1 MAVREPRS
9 YRLPLRDRVLY
20 ASGTLGSQSVM
31 LSAVLWTVFFYSR
44 PGGLLPVGFVTGL
57 VFLGRMVDMV
67 TDPLVGPWSD
77 RFRSRWG
84 RRIPFIVWG
93 APVMALGFALLW
105 MPPQGLSTVALGG
118 YVVLALSLFFAGH
131 TLSGRPYDAL
141 LPEITPDPRERTNLS
156 AYRVAMGV
164 GGAVVGLVV
173 SGVLIDRWG
182 FAVMGA
188 ALAALALVT
197 RYTSVAG
204 VWRWTDREARSVQ
217 MGILEA
223 MRLTLRNRPF
233 RAYLPSFVLL
243 SVGIGLLLMLLPFFV
258 TEVLDRGEVWV
269 SAVMGVYV
277 AVAVMAV
284 PAVVWLAGRLG
295 RRVVYQRGLL
305 LTGLVMPFLFVV
317 GFLPGVSPLL
327 QVLGAVAILGAV
339 SGALFVFPLV
349 IMADIVDHDET
360 LTSSRREGIYYGVEQ
375 GSQKMGI
382 ALGTFLFGAILEA
395 FGATAEEPTGLRLI
409 GPVAGVLILIG
420 YAIFRKG
427 YRLGD

>member
-1 MAVREPRS
+1 
-9 YRLPLRDRVLY
+9 
-20 ASGTLGSQSVM
+20 M

-67 TDPLVGPWSD
+67 TDPLVGHWSD

>member
-67 TDPLVGPWSD
+67 TDPLVGHWSD

>member
-67 TDPLVGPWSD
+67 TDPLVGHWSD

-420 YAIFRKG
+420 YAIFRKW

>member
-67 TDPLVGPWSD
+67 TDPLVGHWSD

-375 GSQKMGI
+375 GS
-382 ALGTFLFGAILEA
+382 
-395 FGATAEEPTGLRLI
+395 
-409 GPVAGVLILIG
+409 
-420 YAIFRKG
+420 
-427 YRLGD
+427 